1 MLEMLKETV
10 RYINE
15 KVDFKPEIGI
25 VLGTGLGGL
34 VDVIETVATVKYEDI
49 PNFPVSTVKGHAGQ
63 LMFGYIGGKKVVAMQ
78 GRFHFY
84 EGYKIEDL
92 AIPIRTMKLLGVD
105 TVLLSNAA
113 GGMNP
118 NFKVGDVMIIT
129 DHINMMST
137 NPLIGKNDDDFGP
150 RFPDMSAVYDKELI
164 NKAETIAK
172 SQGLAVQKGVY
183 MAVTGPT
190 FETPAEYKF
199 MHILGADAVGMST
212 VPEAIVAR
220 HANMKCF
227 AISIITDLGV
237 EGIVEEVSHEEVLKV
252 ANAAES
258 KMTGIIKQLL
268 EEM

>member
-10 RYINE
+10 GYIKD
-15 KVDFKPEIGI
+15 KVNFEPEIGI

-34 VDVIETVATVKYEDI
+34 ADVIDTIATVKYEDI
-49 PNFPVSTVKGHAGQ
+49 PHFPVSTVKGHEGQ
-63 LMFGYIGGKKVVAMQ
+63 LIFGTISGKKVVAMQ

-84 EGYKIEDL
+84 EGYPIQDL
-92 AIPIRTMKLLGVD
+92 AIPIRTMKLLGVE

-118 NFKVGDVMIIT
+118 DYKVGDVMLIT
-129 DHINMMST
+129 DHINIMGT
-137 NPLIGKNDDDFGP
+137 NPLMGQNDDFFGP

-164 NKAETIAK
+164 VMAENIAK
-172 SQGLAVQKGVY
+172 KQGLEVKKGVY
-183 MAVTGPT
+183 LAVTGPT

-199 MHILGADAVGMST
+199 MRIIGGDAVGMST

-220 HANMKCF
+220 HANMRCF
-227 AISIITDLGV
+227 ALSIITDLGI
-237 EGIVEEVSHEEVLKV
+237 EGIVEEVSHEEVLEV

-258 KMTGIIKQLL
+258 KMTGIIKELILQ
-268 EEM
+268 M